1 MLCVAKVIAMYQMTG
16 GKHSFV
22 TGTIDNID
30 SLSYIS
36 VLLFV
41 NIYGDSLF
49 SNECMAG
56 GRLYAH
62 LKSKEI
68 VYYFG
73 TNVSF
78 TLHSNSLLTLDENSL
93 GIYSFFKKEETQL
106 HLVSIF
112 DNKNASCDD

>member
-1 MLCVAKVIAMYQMTG
+1 MYQMTG
-16 GKHSFV
+16 GKHGFV

-41 NIYGDSLF
+41 NVYGDSLF

-56 GRLYAH
+56 GKLYAH
-62 LKSKEI
+62 LKQKEI
-68 VYYFG
+68 LYYFL
-73 TNVSF
+73 TNVF
-78 TLHSNSLLTLDENSL
+78 FILHSNSLLTLDEDSL

-106 HLVSIF
+106 HLAFIF
-112 DNKNASCDD
+112 DNKNANYDD